1 MILASAMAHA
11 DGAFPDSFAMFA
23 PPDLSST
30 LRLATNFGLV
40 FSNDNAQTWHY
51 VCETAVISFASLY
64 AEGPD
69 DSLYAVSALGLVSS
83 RDGGCSWQVA
93 QGSLA
98 LSDVSDVF
106 PDPSDAMHVLAIA
119 QVVGDAGTAG
129 NTALYESHDGGLT
142 FGPAL
147 YTPPDQRTLSGVE
160 IAKSDPKTIYLT
172 MYDPGPH
179 PFLARSSDGGAS
191 FSVIDLGGNDLP
203 RLIAVDRQSS
213 QRLFLRLQ
221 GTAGE
226 ALGISSDGGT
236 TVQKPLTVPGKLSAF
251 LLRTSGTILVGGLSG
266 TTGASWRSIDGGM
279 TFSNW
284 PIDIHL
290 RGLAERAGRLF
301 LVGDDKIDPAALF
314 QSDDENTLTPVMRFR
329 DIAGPAEC
337 GRVPAVC
344 ADPWMQLQPLINP
357 NYDAGVSDGPVP
369 AVPPRG
375 CGLTLSGGGFG
386 VLPLLF
392 VVVVALLLR
401 NPRKAYTARAK

>member
-23 PPDLSST
+23 PAGLSNT

-51 VCETAVISFASLY
+51 VCESAVIAFAGLY

-69 DSLYAVSALGLVSS
+69 DSLYAVSTLGLVSS
-83 RDGGCSWQVA
+83 RDGGCTWQTA

-98 LSDVSDVF
+98 LSDASDVF
-106 PDPSDAMHVLAIA
+106 PDPSDATHVLAIA

-147 YTPPDQRTLSGVE
+147 YTPPAQRTLSGVE

-179 PFLARSSDGGAS
+179 PFLARSSDGGVS

-203 RLIAVDRQSS
+203 RLIAVDPQNPE
-213 QRLFLRLQ
+213 RLFLRLQ

-236 TVQKPLTVPGKLSAF
+236 TVQRQLTVPGKMSAF
-251 LLRTSGTILVGGLSG
+251 LLRASGTILVGGLSG
-266 TTGASWRSIDGGM
+266 PSGASWRSTDGGM
-279 TFSNW
+279 TFSDW
-284 PIDIHL
+284 PINIHL

-301 LVGDDKIDPAALF
+301 LLGDDKIDAAALF

-329 DIAGPAEC
+329 DIQGPAEC
-337 GRVPAVC
+337 GKVPAVC
-344 ADPWMQLQPLINP
+344 EGPWMQLEPLINP
-357 NYDAGVSDGPVP
+357 NFDAGVSDGPMP
-369 AVPPRG
+369 TPPPGG
-375 CGLTLSGGGFG
+375 CHMSGGEIG